1 MKNDKETQAK
11 IQEILTRGV
20 HDVFTKDELQK
31 KLESGKPLIVKLGTD
46 VTGSDLHLGH
56 AVLHRKIRE
65 LSGVR
70 TQRCPDYW

>member
-1 MKNDKETQAK
+1 MKQDKETQAK

-46 VTGSDLHLGH
+46 VT
-56 AVLHRKIRE
+56 
-65 LSGVR
+65 
-70 TQRCPDYW
+70 